1 MRKIQLDEIR
11 SAKHIDALVFQS
23 LVDGEYDYY
32 SSAEHLRWMGD
43 IPGVTLIET
52 PGHSDE
58 TGKKIIINGKDCRVK
73 KKMKGGWDETHDVN
87 LGHKEKA
94 FTPKDPA
101 LKKAMKKKVAGHYLI
116 SRSCFEYY
124 IPTITDYIASK
135 L

>member
-1 MRKIQLDEIR
+1 ME
-11 SAKHIDALVFQS
+11 KH
-23 LVDGEYDYY
+23 DYH
-32 SSAEHLRWMGD
+32 SSAEHLRRMGD

-58 TGKKIIINGKDCRVK
+58 TRKKIIINGKDCRVT
-73 KKMKGGWDETHDVN
+73 KKMKSGWDETHDVN

-94 FTPKDPA
+94 FTAKDPA